1 MCKKVKLPRKRK
13 KAFIK
18 AYSRADYLSL
28 KILGELLFEEG
39 QKNANRFYTYREVK
53 TPKER
58 KRRDFKNGYVIEK
71 RW

>member
-1 MCKKVKLPRKRK
+1 MKKVKLPRKRK

-18 AYSRADYLSL
+18 AYGRAEYYGQQ
-28 KILGELLFEEG
+28 ILGELLFEEG
-39 QKNANRFYTYREVK
+39 RKHANRFYTYRGIK

-58 KRRDFKNGYVIEK
+58 KRPDFKNGYVIEK